1 MSLRASKL
9 IGVPVIGLD
18 HVSVGEID
26 DVLTGRDQAAV
37 VVVRTGGFL
46 GLGGKLVA
54 LPFAEI
60 LWNTDAVSRAPA
72 PSVSGGVGGSNS
84 TNSDPAERMPGA
96 RISMEA
102 LRATEEGQGGRI
114 SADTGPVTTGAA
126 DQTTT
131 LAMGKPIRAMIRLT
145 KAELEQ
151 APAFRYTV
159 RGSE

>member
-1 MSLRASKL
+1 MAPTSLRASKL

-46 GLGGKLVA
+46 GHGGKLVA

-60 LWNTDAVSRAPA
+60 LWNTDDVSRAPT
-72 PSVSGGVGGSNS
+72 PSASGGVGGSNS

-96 RISMEA
+96 RISTEA
-102 LRATEEGQGGRI
+102 LR
-114 SADTGPVTTGAA
+114 V
-126 DQTTT
+126 
-131 LAMGKPIRAMIRLT
+131 IRAMVRLT